1 MQKTSSISNL
11 DDLEA
16 GLCFIWFSLQGGR
29 YIRVIVL
36 RSCFPKDLPR
46 NDLRYCTDEYFKML
60 MVFFTYVFYTNLF
73 IFIETGSLLR

>member
-16 GLCFIWFSLQGGR
+16 GVCFIWFSLQGGR

-36 RSCFPKDLPR
+36 RSCFSKDLPR
-46 NDLRYCTDEYFKML
+46 NDLRYCIDEYFKML
-60 MVFFTYVFYTNLF
+60 MVFLHTYFTLIYIY
-73 IFIETGSLLR
+73 